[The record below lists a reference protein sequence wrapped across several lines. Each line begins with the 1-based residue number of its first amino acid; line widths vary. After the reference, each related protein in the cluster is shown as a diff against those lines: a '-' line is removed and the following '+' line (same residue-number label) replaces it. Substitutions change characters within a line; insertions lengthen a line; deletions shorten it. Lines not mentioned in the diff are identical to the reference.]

1 LSASVE
7 EKRLAIEIIATL
19 VYIKDTM
26 ADLILKPAG
35 VPADIYKPIIHK
47 RDEETGK
54 ALSKRKFAPLI
65 IEALEERGDSRPIV
79 RAIIKVAADW
89 SDFHLAQDEFAA
101 RATVQKARE
110 VHGTIELMQAREAKQ
125 RAIARKQELEKM
137 EKERTDFLKR
147 NSELLLMM
155 FNDLTQSTDAQ
166 RRGYVLQELLERV
179 FTLHEIPVTKPF
191 TRNNG
196 AEQIDG
202 KFELDGWHYLV
213 ECRWRTKLAD
223 IRELDGLHGQV
234 GRSGKQAM
242 GLFLSINGWS
252 DNVPSL
258 LKQNSDKSILLM
270 EGYDLRCVLDQQVG
284 LRELLKAKISAL
296 NDCEPFYSVVRLLR
310 DRK

>member
-1 LSASVE
+1 
-7 EKRLAIEIIATL
+7 
-19 VYIKDTM
+19 
-26 ADLILKPAG
+26 
-35 VPADIYKPIIHK
+35 
-47 RDEETGK
+47 
-54 ALSKRKFAPLI
+54 
-65 IEALEERGDSRPIV
+65 
-79 RAIIKVAADW
+79 
-89 SDFHLAQDEFAA
+89 
-101 RATVQKARE
+101 
-110 VHGTIELMQAREAKQ
+110 MQAREAKQ

-137 EKERTDFLKR
+137 EQERTDFFKR

-155 FNDLTQSTDAQ
+155 FNDLTESKNAQ

-223 IRELDGLHGQV
+223 IRALDGLHGQV
-234 GRSGKQAM
+234 IRGGKQAM

-252 DNVPSL
+252 ENVPPM
-258 LKQNSDKSILLM
+258 LKQNSDKSIILM
-270 EGYDLRCVLDQQVG
+270 EGYDLRCVLDQHVG
-284 LRELLKAKISAL
+284 LRELLKAKICAL
-296 NDCEPFYSVVRLLR
+296 NDCEPFYSVVQLLR